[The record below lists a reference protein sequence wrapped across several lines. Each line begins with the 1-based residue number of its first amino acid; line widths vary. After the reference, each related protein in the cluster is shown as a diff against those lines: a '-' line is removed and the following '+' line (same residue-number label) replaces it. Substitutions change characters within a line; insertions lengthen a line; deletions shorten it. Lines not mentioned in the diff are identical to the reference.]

1 MQLTNAQYDSILNE
15 YKRRQNYSRKILDQ
29 RTAEIYKNIPEYEEF
44 DHKIAA
50 LSISEAKQRLQNGGA
65 ESENY
70 KEQLEDLKTQKKLLL
85 TRSGYSI
92 NYLDP
97 IYMCPYC
104 KDTGFIENE
113 KCHCFKQAMLDLLYE
128 QSNIRQMLAEQTFD
142 NISFEY
148 QQGENLD
155 RLRAAVSFCE
165 DFVDKFDVKYQNLLL
180 CGNVGTGKSFLS
192 GCVANELLNKGHSVI
207 YFSAVG
213 LFEKISEYVF
223 QKNDKDASSNP
234 FDDIY
239 SCDLLIIDDLG
250 TELVNNFV
258 MTQLFSIINERHLR
272 HKATVI
278 STNLELGDLKS
289 VYSERIT
296 SRLFSLYNVFKLS
309 GTDVR
314 LIQKRMENRK

>member
-1 MQLTNAQYDSILNE
+1 MQLSNAQYDSIINE
-15 YKRRQNYSRKILDQ
+15 YKRRRNYSRKILEQ
-29 RTAEIYKNIPEYEEF
+29 RTAEVYKNIPEYEKY
-44 DHKIAA
+44 DKQIAA
-50 LSISEAKQRLQNGGA
+50 LSIKEIKQRLQ
-65 ESENY
+65 SDLDVSYNY
-70 KEQLEDLKTQKKLLL
+70 TEQIEDCKLKKKLLL
-85 TRSGYSI
+85 TEAGYSI

-104 KDTGFIENE
+104 KDTGFIDNE

-128 QSNIRQMLAEQTFD
+128 QSNIRQMLSEQTFD

-148 QQGENLD
+148 QQGEDLD
-155 RLRAAVSFCE
+155 RLERAVAFSE
-165 DFVDKFDVKYQNLLL
+165 EFVDKFEVKYQNLLL
-180 CGNVGTGKSFLS
+180 CGEVGTGKSFLS
-192 GCVANELLNKGHSVI
+192 GCIANALIEQGHSVI
-207 YFSAVG
+207 YFSSIG

-223 QKNDKDASSNP
+223 HKNDKDATSNP
-234 FDDIY
+234 LDDIY

-278 STNLELGDLKS
+278 STNLELGDMKNI
-289 VYSERIT
+289 YSERIT

-314 LIQKRMENRK
+314 RIKKRIENRK